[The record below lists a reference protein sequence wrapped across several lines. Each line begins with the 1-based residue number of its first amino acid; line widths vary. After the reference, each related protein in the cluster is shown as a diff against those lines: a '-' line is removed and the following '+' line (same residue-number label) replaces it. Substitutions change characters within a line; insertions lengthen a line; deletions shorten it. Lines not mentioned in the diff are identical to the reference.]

1 MFVGKIYR
9 KVNDVVHEEFG
20 SGGEG
25 GDGKFVCA
33 GKVVEVFTVQRKICD
48 GNSAGFHDA
57 QLKQKNMAMKEESD
71 EKLVPSG
78 IKSPGFVLN
87 N

>member
-1 MFVGKIYR
+1 MLFIGKIYR

-20 SGGEG
+20 SGGKG
-25 GDGKFVCA
+25 RDGKFVCA
-33 GKVVEVFTVQRKICD
+33 GRVIEICTAQRKICD

-57 QLKQKNMAMKEESD
+57 QLKQKNMAMKGGSD

-78 IKSPGFVLN
+78 
-87 N
+87 